1 MLHLQDQVI
10 QFALYGQR
18 PLWRDVQALFWVKN
32 KKSFVF
38 WLWLIQC
45 AQGALLQQLLCLNLH
60 VPRLVLLRLSEERV
74 GDICN
79 ACVLLVKRWKKLP
92 TGSKKNW
99 NHVSDV
105 PVQLGFHHH
114 VGLWIDICSALNQVV
129 DARAGPGFKVTKPK
143 KIKNSDGKKKSKL
156 KRLHK
161 LKRQGWLFNKAA
173 FQILTCGKYSE
184 MPSMTAF

>member
-1 MLHLQDQVI
+1 M
-10 QFALYGQR
+10 FCMC
-18 PLWRDVQALFWVKN
+18 P
-32 KKSFVF
+32 
-38 WLWLIQC
+38 WLEWLILYEQ
-45 AQGALLQQLLCLNLH
+45 AIVFHQLLLLHLH
-60 VPRLVLLRLSEERV
+60 VPCSWLLRLSEDRV

-92 TGSKKNW
+92 NGSKKNW

-105 PVQLGFHHH
+105 MSQYSTWRLRYQH

-161 LKRQGWLFNKAA
+161 LKRQGWLFKKKG
-173 FQILTCGKYSE
+173 FQILTCTKYP
-184 MPSMTAF
+184 MFKLLWNVGAWLHFKYHPPP